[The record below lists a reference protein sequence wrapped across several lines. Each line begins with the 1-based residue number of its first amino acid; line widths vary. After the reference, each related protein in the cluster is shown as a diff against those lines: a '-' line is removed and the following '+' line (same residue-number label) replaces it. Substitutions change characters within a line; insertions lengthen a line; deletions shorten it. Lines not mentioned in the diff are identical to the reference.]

1 MAVTETNNNNKNN
14 VSEAKP
20 KITGSVFKAKTTVN
34 APTSADAELGDG
46 FTCCGYISEDGIT
59 FTKSEESEPV
69 KAWGG
74 IVVKHLDG
82 DFEDGFKLKY
92 IEALNTE
99 VLREYH
105 GEEAVTGTLETGI
118 TVNVAPNKQDYKMIV
133 IDMILNKGKVL
144 KRIVVPRCRVTKTS
158 DVTYVDNKTIEYE
171 VEYSCEEGYDDGS
184 YHKEY
189 IKNVEVGE

>member
-1 MAVTETNNNNKNN
+1 MSTDVNKNNKEN

-20 KITGSVFKAKTTVN
+20 KITGSVFKALSTATPPTT
-34 APTSADAELGDG
+34 ADAELGQD
-46 FTCCGYISEDGIT
+46 FKCCGYISEDGIT
-59 FTKSEESEPV
+59 FSKSESSEPV

-74 IVVKHLDG
+74 VVVKHLDG

-92 IEALNTE
+92 IEALNEE
-99 VLREYH
+99 VLKEYH
-105 GEEAVTGTLETGI
+105 GEGAVKGTLETGI
-118 TVNVAPNKQDYKMIV
+118 TVDVAPNNQDYKMIV
-133 IDMILNKGKVL
+133 IDMLLNKGTVL
-144 KRIVVPRCRVTKTS
+144 KRTVIPRCKVTKTS

-189 IKNVEVGE
+189 IKKLGK